1 MEQNYAFVAQLAER
15 LICNQQV
22 VGSSPTGGCTARK
35 RAESGIKVLSPN
47 SKVQRGESPKC
58 SLPESTAPDGRS
70 ADEPPKPTRYNRVL
84 TYAVRLSCWYAEV
97 KAI

>member
-47 SKVQRGESPKC
+47 CKVRIGESPKR
-58 SLPESTAPDGRS
+58 SLQESRRPDGRT
-70 ADEPPKPTRYNRVL
+70 ADEHNAFAR
-84 TYAVRLSCWYAEV
+84 E
-97 KAI
+97 